1 MSREKQPYLVNPPLA
16 LNPFELLRVPAR
28 KLVAHTDSK
37 GRFTKVGD
45 ITKKR
50 HHKAKKI
57 SRKTAAGLFKK
68 AAKLKK
74 AEVKHIFKRHHKAA
88 KRVVKHAK
96 KIVRRH
102 TAKKV
107 VRHTKRHLTASHKRA
122 MQRGRLAPST
132 RFMYDELRKRAG
144 LINPIMLVNSKRRK
158 SMKRR
163 NPIMKMLSGS
173 EMKGVGQL
181 ALDGAVIVA
190 GVTIGKLAIDKL
202 AAQFPTLSS
211 PIAKLGSH
219 AVLATLVYV
228 AGSRVKKIPARV
240 VNMLAI
246 GVLLPAVTDVVD
258 MVKARISAPS
268 VTAIGAYV
276 PAQKLGA
283 YVPQHGLGL
292 GADYGDKY

>member
-1 MSREKQPYLVNPPLA
+1 MTREKQPYLVNPPLA
-16 LNPFELLRVPAR
+16 LNPFEVLRVPAR

-57 SRKTAAGLFKK
+57 SRKTAVRLFKK

-74 AEVKHIFKRHHKAA
+74 AEVKHLFKRKHKAA
-88 KRVVKHAK
+88 KRVVKHATK
-96 KIVRRH
+96 KSAPSKTSKHAGHKIS
-102 TAKKV
+102 AKQQ
-107 VRHTKRHLTASHKRA
+107 RA
-122 MQRGRLAPST
+122 MQRGRLKPST
-132 RFMYDELRKRAG
+132 RMMYDELRKAAG
-144 LINPIMLVNSKRRK
+144 LSNPIMLVNSKHRRK

-181 ALDGAVIVA
+181 AIDGAVIVA

-240 VNMLAI
+240 VNMLAL

-258 MVKARISAPS
+258 MVKAKIGSPA